1 MHALALHCI
10 IQHTTFEMPSFT
22 HSKDMIE
29 TKIKQNLSD
38 DIDWLTDHAIRSV
51 TMGGAHSKEAKFCY
65 RLWLQSVSLDPPESL
80 TQTPIRG

>member
-38 DIDWLTDHAIRSV
+38 DID
-51 TMGGAHSKEAKFCY
+51 
-65 RLWLQSVSLDPPESL
+65 
-80 TQTPIRG
+80 